1 MHGCS
6 LLLAA
11 ALAPLVCSDSSGA
24 AGAGSDAAAGRDAS
38 GAAGDA
44 GSGAGT
50 GRRSASAAAAAVTVG
65 ERVLEPQFLGIGYN
79 LLPGLIKWGWGP
91 MDSTFIDEVYGKR
104 LREIG
109 PTWARLALWDERG
122 MGNLTAAQRAQASSA
137 VLRTLGLLEQAGAAV
152 YLTNWEPPYIN
163 FTAAPRQLEAYSA
176 ERAAAVRR
184 LKAAAPTA
192 LRWYGIANEMDMKLP
207 WFNST
212 RPGASYC
219 ALFGRTP
226 QGWRPHPAVP
236 GEQNGTAIYEAYLR
250 SAHRAFAAAGVD
262 VGMLA
267 TDQGLGCD
275 RNASA
280 DPFES
285 IGSVRTTFLF
295 SSVRAGT

>member
-1 MHGCS
+1 MHINAECRFCRHVTQTKVQF
-6 LLLAA
+6 AA
-11 ALAPLVCSDSSGA
+11 PH
-24 AGAGSDAAAGRDAS
+24 
-38 GAAGDA
+38 
-44 GSGAGT
+44 T
-50 GRRSASAAAAAVTVG
+50 GVPV
-65 ERVLEPQFLGIGYN
+65 
-79 LLPGLIKWGWGP
+79 
-91 MDSTFIDEVYGKR
+91 
-104 LREIG
+104 
-109 PTWARLALWDERG
+109 
-122 MGNLTAAQRAQASSA
+122 
-137 VLRTLGLLEQAGAAV
+137 AAV

-163 FTAAPRQLEAYSA
+163 YTAAPRQLEAYSA

-207 WFNST
+207 WFPSL

-267 TDQGLGCD
+267 TDQGLGWH
-275 RNASA
+275 
-280 DPFES
+280 
-285 IGSVRTTFLF
+285 TFVIYLYL
-295 SSVRAGT
+295 